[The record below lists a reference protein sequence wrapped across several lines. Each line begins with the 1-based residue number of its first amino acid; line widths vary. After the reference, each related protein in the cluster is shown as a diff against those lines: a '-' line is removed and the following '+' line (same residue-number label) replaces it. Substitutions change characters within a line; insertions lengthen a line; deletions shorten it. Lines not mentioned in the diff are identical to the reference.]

1 MMETIKVHWCYIDN
15 FGDALNPYLLEKL
28 TGKKVVYR
36 NFDKPNYKKEIKL
49 LIKSLLKFKS
59 YDFNRLRAFDENEN
73 VVLGIGSLLNRSRP
87 RFHIWGT
94 GYMNQHERA
103 KGGLLYAV
111 RGRYSAEKLHSEGFE
126 YCDVWGDPALLL
138 PIVYPAKQITKKYT
152 LGIIPHLKDYAFFKQ
167 MHGTNKNVHVI
178 DLKTSDIEFVLNQM
192 LACEKIISTSL
203 HGVIVGHAYDI
214 PTIWIKHNDIDTD
227 GFKFNDY
234 FDSVGIKLYKGF
246 TNFDD
251 IIENHADFFNSN
263 KDIYLPTVDLKNMQK
278 RLLEVAPFD
287 VLSNYYNLF

>member
-1 MMETIKVHWCYIDN
+1 MKESIKVHWCYIDN

-36 NFDKPNYKKEIKL
+36 NFENPNYKKEFKL
-49 LIKSLLKFKS
+49 FIKSILKFKA
-59 YDFNRLRAFDENEN
+59 YDFNRLRSFDENEN

-103 KGGLLYAV
+103 KGGILYAV

-138 PIVYPAKQITKKYT
+138 PIVYPEKKITKKYA

-167 MHGTNKNVHVI
+167 MYGSNKKVHVI
-178 DLKTSDIEFVLNQM
+178 DLKTSNIEDVLNQM
-192 LACEKIISTSL
+192 LSCEQIISTPL
-203 HGVIVGHAYDI
+203 HGGIVGHAYGI
-214 PTIWIKHNDIDTD
+214 PTIWIKHNDID
-227 GFKFNDY
+227 
-234 FDSVGIKLYKGF
+234 SVGIRLYNGF
-246 TNFDD
+246 TNFDE
-251 IIENHADFFNSN
+251 IVENHVDFFELH
-263 KDIYLPTVDLKNMQK
+263 KDIYLPTIDLKYMQQ

-287 VLSNYYNLF
+287 VLPYYQ

>member
-1 MMETIKVHWCYIDN
+1 
-15 FGDALNPYLLEKL
+15 
-28 TGKKVVYR
+28 
-36 NFDKPNYKKEIKL
+36 PNYKKEFKL
-49 LIKSLLKFKS
+49 FIKSILKFKA

-103 KGGLLYAV
+103 KGGILYAV

-138 PIVYPAKQITKKYT
+138 PIVYPEKKITKKYA

-167 MHGTNKNVHVI
+167 MYGSNKKVHVI
-178 DLKTSDIEFVLNQM
+178 DLKTSNIEDVLNQM
-192 LACEKIISTSL
+192 LSCEQIISTSL
-203 HGVIVGHAYDI
+203 HGVIVGHAYGI

-227 GFKFNDY
+227 GFKFKDY
-234 FDSVGIKLYKGF
+234 FDSVGIKLYNGF
-246 TNFDD
+246 TNFDE
-251 IIENHADFFNSN
+251 IIENHVDFFELH
-263 KDIYLPTVDLKNMQK
+263 KDIHLPTIDLKYMQK

-287 VLSNYYNLF
+287 VLPYYQ

>member
-49 LIKSLLKFKS
+49 LIKSLLQFKS

-152 LGIIPHLKDYAFFKQ
+152 LGINSSSKGLCFFLSRCMVQ
-167 MHGTNKNVHVI
+167 IKNVHVI
-178 DLKTSDIEFVLNQM
+178 DLKTSDIEFVLNQNVG
-192 LACEKIISTSL
+192 LRKNNLNFSTWS
-203 HGVIVGHAYDI
+203 HCRPCI
-214 PTIWIKHNDIDTD
+214 
-227 GFKFNDY
+227 
-234 FDSVGIKLYKGF
+234 
-246 TNFDD
+246 
-251 IIENHADFFNSN
+251 
-263 KDIYLPTVDLKNMQK
+263 
-278 RLLEVAPFD
+278 
-287 VLSNYYNLF
+287 